1 MDGKFSK
8 ISANS
13 FCTQRGTASALA
25 VIAEGAASG
34 DSRLISALSIARKQR
49 GASRVPII
57 GELLMV
63 VACWAAGAATL
74 RFAQSHERSSNAEG
88 VVRGARRAR
97 SP

>member
-1 MDGKFSK
+1 VDGKFSK

-25 VIAEGAASG
+25 VIAEGASSG
-34 DSRLISALSIARKQR
+34 DRGLISALSIARKHC

-57 GELLMV
+57 GELLMLV
-63 VACWAAGAATL
+63 
-74 RFAQSHERSSNAEG
+74 AQSHERSSNDEG